1 LNITHNLKESEYNF
15 TSEAGEFNDRFEIVF
30 QESALNINTI
40 EIGSSDLS
48 IVELND
54 GRVEFTIAKNV
65 TIENVVILDAVGREV
80 YQLKGN
86 GSVEVYTLDK
96 LTKAPYIAQVQL
108 SNGQIITKKAIKRR

>member
-1 LNITHNLKESEYNF
+1 
-15 TSEAGEFNDRFEIVF
+15 
-30 QESALNINTI
+30 
-40 EIGSSDLS
+40 
-48 IVELND
+48 
-54 GRVEFTIAKNV
+54 
-65 TIENVVILDAVGREV
+65 VGREV